1 MVPGISG
8 IFYVTTT
15 GNFGCFQYL
24 NSETNFLKNKNLF
37 FKKLENSCVVEN
49 TIESITY
56 PYKTT
61 LSEANVKTSRMGS
74 TKWTHHKECSF
85 ASVYFLD
92 FFFFSIRTCYK
103 ELIWSTKY
111 PNVHIHTF
119 RKCWSFIWGCFFPMS
134 ILKTYS
140 AATTSIWMCHVLWA
154 QFCCSCT

>member
-8 IFYVTTT
+8 IFYVKTT

-24 NSETNFLKNKNLF
+24 NSETNFLKNENLF
-37 FKKLENSCVVEN
+37 FKKLENSCEVEN

-74 TKWTHHKECSF
+74 TNGPITKNAALPVSIFWI
-85 ASVYFLD
+85 
-92 FFFFSIRTCYK
+92 FFFSIRTSYK
-103 ELIWSTKY
+103 ELIWSTNY

-140 AATTSIWMCHVLWA
+140 AAMISIWMCYVLWE
-154 QFCCSCT
+154 QFCCSCM